1 MKKTIVLVAILLF
14 SLAAPAAFAGTST
27 LTLRR
32 VSLTNVAD
40 AAGSWQFSGG
50 TVFRGAVQVG
60 HYAAYSR
67 MVTGGTNALNTSMFT
82 LTLFFT
88 VGNANPPRNVTLQGA
103 WSFSPGGGSG
113 GVSAASPPYAF
124 LQHDGTFKMVP
135 AGPGTFTL
143 QIDWSGAGVLP

>member
-1 MKKTIVLVAILLF
+1 MKKLLIAVLLTM
-14 SLAAPAAFAGTST
+14 LAAPAMFAGTST

-32 VSLTNVAD
+32 LTLTNVAD
-40 AAGSWQFSGG
+40 AAGTWQFSGG

-60 HYAAYSR
+60 HYAMYTRTINGA
-67 MVTGGTNALNTSMFT
+67 TNAQNTSMAT

-103 WSFSPGGGSG
+103 WSFNPGGGSG

-124 LQHDGTFKMVP
+124 LQHDGTFKMTP
-135 AGPGTFTL
+135 AGPATHTL
-143 QIDWSGAGVLP
+143 KIDWTGAGVVP